1 MKQIAA
7 LLIIAGTMASFCAEP
22 VNSALWG
29 KKGEAFTVVGRLP
42 DFSYAGYRSGETP
55 IPTPKV
61 TASVRDLGA
70 KGDGKTDDTAAF
82 RKALASG
89 PNAVIHV
96 PAGRYVI
103 TGVLELKQSRTVLRG
118 DGPGKTILFFPK
130 TLNDIKPNWGQTTGG
145 RRTSNYSWS
154 GGFICFMGSFGSAQL
169 ATVTAPAK
177 RGSSELSLSDASKI
191 KVGQKLEI
199 RQSDTKEN
207 TLARALYD
215 GDPGDMR
222 KLRGKT
228 RISMVAKV
236 TAMKGESVTI
246 EPPLRF
252 DIRQEWQPVVKTFEP
267 TVQDCGLEE
276 LTLEFPVTPY
286 KGHFTELG
294 RNGIAMSGVAN
305 CWVRNVEMLNA
316 DSGGFIGSRFCTLE
330 GLVFRSERKADW
342 QKCTGHHGLTL
353 GGTDNLLT
361 GFDYRMRFI
370 HDITVS
376 NGSSQNVIAA
386 GRGDDLCFDHHKR
399 APYQNLFTDIDLG
412 AGTRPWK
419 CGGGGSLGKHCGAR
433 TTFWGIRAKH
443 SIALPPR
450 RFDPGSL
457 NLVGLPSKA
466 ASRKQPGKSWI
477 EAIPPADLSPIDLYQ
492 AQLKRRAKTGKRFWD

>member
-1 MKQIAA
+1 MKQINLLLVACTVASLHAA
-7 LLIIAGTMASFCAEP
+7 PST
-22 VNSALWG
+22 SALWG
-29 KKGEAFTVVGRLP
+29 KEGEAFTVAGRLP
-42 DFSYAGYRSGETP
+42 DFSYAGYRSGEKP
-55 IPTPKV
+55 MPTPKV
-61 TASVRDLGA
+61 TASVRDFGA
-70 KGDGKTDDTAAF
+70 KGDGQTDDTAAF
-82 RKALASG
+82 RKALAAG

-96 PAGRYVI
+96 PAGRYVV
-103 TGVLELKQSRTVLRG
+103 TNTLDLNQSGTVLRG

-130 TLNDIKPNWGQTTGG
+130 TLDDVKPNWGKTTGG

-154 GGFICFMGSFGSAQL
+154 GGFIRFKGSFGSAQL
-169 ATVTAPAK
+169 GKATAPAK
-177 RGSSELSLSDASKI
+177 RGAAQLTLDDTSKI

-199 RQSDTKEN
+199 RQTDTKEN
-207 TLARALYD
+207 TLARTLYE

-228 RISMVAKV
+228 RISMVVRV
-236 TAMKGESVTI
+236 TGMKGKSIVFA
-246 EPPLRF
+246 PPLRF
-252 DIRQEWQPVVKTFEP
+252 EIRPEWQPEVKAFEP
-267 TVQDCGLEE
+267 TVQECGLEE
-276 LTLEFPVTPY
+276 VTLEFPVTPY

-294 RNGIAMSGVAN
+294 RNGITMSGVAN
-305 CWVRNVEMLNA
+305 CWVRNVEMRNA

-330 GLVFRSERKADW
+330 GLIFRSDRKVDR

-433 TTFWGIRAKH
+433 TTFWGIRAKR
-443 SIALPPR
+443 SIALPPG

-477 EAIPPADLSPIDLYQ
+477 EAIPPPDLSPIDLYQ